1 MLKSLSIENYALID
15 SINIAFDKGLT
26 VITGETGAGKSII
39 LGALSLILGQRAD
52 SRHIKQGENKCLIEG
67 LFDISS
73 YNLKSFFK
81 QRDWEYDETECI
93 LRREIWSNGKS
104 RAFVNDSPVYL
115 NDLKELGDRLIDIHS
130 QHQNLALNDNL
141 FQLNVVDTL
150 AATEDE
156 LSNYE
161 KAYTEYHSSLKELND
176 LLNQYQKNKEEEDY
190 LRFQHKSLSDA
201 SLKPG
206 EQEQLEEEL
215 EALTHSEDIKSGL
228 FAVIAML
235 SEDEKSIESLL
246 KTTKDR
252 LQIVQNVYPKV
263 TDLTERVR
271 TAYIDLK
278 DVREEASRYFEDIDF
293 DPERQQLIEDRLSTI
308 YGLQKKHSVTTV
320 DELILLRDEIA
331 VQIQNIDSLDERLS
345 ILEKETSEKRSLML
359 EKGRLLS
366 NKRKNA
372 VPEIEKQLIDRLTY
386 LKITNSRFKCEF
398 KEKTNPDSTG
408 IDNLE
413 FLFSANK
420 NTALQP
426 VSEVASGGEIS
437 RLMLCLKAMIA
448 GATALPT
455 IIFDEIET
463 GTSGDIADRV
473 GTIMRQM
480 SREMQVI
487 AITHLPQIASK
498 GDEHLVVYKEETQN
512 GVNSNIKVLT
522 NSERVEEIAQML
534 SGAEITLEAIENAKA
549 ILGKQSE

>member
-215 EALTHSEDIKSGL
+215 EALTHSEEIKSGL

-331 VQIQNIDSLDERLS
+331 VQIQNVDSLDERLS

-455 IIFDEIET
+455 IIFDEIDT

-522 NSERVEEIAQML
+522 NSERVEVIAQML

>member
-104 RAFVNDSPVYL
+104 KAFVNDSPVYL

-215 EALTHSEDIKSGL
+215 EALTHSEEIKSGL

-455 IIFDEIET
+455 IIFDEIDT

>member
-215 EALTHSEDIKSGL
+215 EALTHSEEIKSGL

-455 IIFDEIET
+455 IIFDEIDT

>member
-215 EALTHSEDIKSGL
+215 EALTHSEEIKSGL

-331 VQIQNIDSLDERLS
+331 VQIQNVDSLDERLS
-345 ILEKETSEKRSLML
+345 ILENETSEKRSLML

-455 IIFDEIET
+455 IIFDEIDT

>member
-215 EALTHSEDIKSGL
+215 EALTHSEEIKSGL

-235 SEDEKSIESLL
+235 SEDEKSVESLL

-331 VQIQNIDSLDERLS
+331 VQIQNVDSLDERLS

-455 IIFDEIET
+455 IIFDEIDT